1 MSIGQR
7 AKSRRAALKM
17 TPLAVSGAVSMPWI
31 NRAAQNGSRS
41 QLKML
46 TLLRCVA
53 RQPFGDAVGFL
64 LLGVHV

>member
-1 MSIGQR
+1 V
-7 AKSRRAALKM
+7 
-17 TPLAVSGAVSMPWI
+17 AVSRAVSMPWI

-41 QLKML
+41 HLKML

-64 LLGVHV
+64 LLGVHM